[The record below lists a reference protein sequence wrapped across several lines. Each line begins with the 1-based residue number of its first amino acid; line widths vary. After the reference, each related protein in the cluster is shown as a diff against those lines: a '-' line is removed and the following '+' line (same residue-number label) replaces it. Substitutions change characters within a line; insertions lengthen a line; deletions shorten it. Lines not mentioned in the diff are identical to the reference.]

1 MLRAISE
8 IASAVIVWSVLENP
22 AAAAISRPLWRAVMM
37 SVSRSIDTHTS
48 ADTVTALLR
57 KGGDVPEALFK
68 VERRSHPLQ
77 RQTELDHRER
87 DVGLDP
93 DYHLPR
99 AMQLADICDPLVRA
113 GCQRV
118 EHV

>member
-37 SVSRSIDTHTS
+37 SVSRSIGTHTS

-57 KGGDVPEALFK
+57 DAGDVREALFK
-68 VERRSHPLQ
+68 IECRSHAVQGQSELTIAKATPLPVVAL
-77 RQTELDHRER
+77 RHR
-87 DVGLDP
+87 D
-93 DYHLPR
+93 
-99 AMQLADICDPLVRA
+99 
-113 GCQRV
+113 
-118 EHV
+118 